1 MADMPPMIQ
10 STISLGSSG
19 FNHTLMMGQ
28 EAAKNG
34 DGLDVSYMQDEED
47 DRREDIDQD
56 FPQKNC
62 FG

>member
-1 MADMPPMIQ
+1 MIQ

-34 DGLDVSYMQDEED
+34 DGLDVSYMQDEALAKDGE
-47 DRREDIDQD
+47 
-56 FPQKNC
+56 PSKKKAKA
-62 FG
+62 